1 MELLERAARDGEK
14 ADIATLIAA
23 VPYCRHLGITG
34 RRDGERIVLEM
45 PFGDQLIGNPILPAL
60 HGGVIGSLLETAA
73 IATVVWETGATTLPK
88 PVDITVDYLRSGRP
102 VTSFARAR
110 IARQGRR
117 VVNVHAEM
125 WQEDETRP
133 IAALRGHFLI
143 QMPDAAGQESVKPS
157 PG

>member
-1 MELLERAARDGEK
+1 MELLERAARTGQKPEI
-14 ADIATLIAA
+14 ADLIAA

-34 RRDGERIVLEM
+34 KREGEHIVLEM

-73 IATVVWETGATTLPK
+73 LATVVWETGATQLPK

-117 VVNVHAEM
+117 VVNVLAEM
-125 WQEDETRP
+125 WQDDESRP

-143 QMPDAAGQESVKPS
+143 QAPEGTSGRKAGS
-157 PG
+157 